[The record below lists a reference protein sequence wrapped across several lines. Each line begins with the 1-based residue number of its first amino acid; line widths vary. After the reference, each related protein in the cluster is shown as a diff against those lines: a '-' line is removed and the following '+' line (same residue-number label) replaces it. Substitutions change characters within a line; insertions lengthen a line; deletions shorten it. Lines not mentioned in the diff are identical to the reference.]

1 MRNTLISSSQHQQV
15 GLLQDLTDLGA
26 ASYHIG
32 GTTLHHFL
40 GCGLAEEG
48 VLELKLKISP
58 RARKQLERCKIL
70 IIDEVSM
77 VVSPLLGELIL
88 VDISRIFR

>member
-15 GLLQDLTDLGA
+15 GLPQDLTDLGA

-77 VVSPLLGELIL
+77 VVSPL
-88 VDISRIFR
+88 

>member
-15 GLLQDLTDLGA
+15 GLPQDPIDLGA

-48 VLELKLKISP
+48 VLELKLKINP
-58 RARKQLERCKIL
+58 RARKQLEGCRIL

-77 VVSPLLGELIL
+77 VISPPLRKLIL
-88 VDISRIFR
+88 

>member
-1 MRNTLISSSQHQQV
+1 MVTLNTLTSSLQHQQV
-15 GLLQDLTDLGA
+15 QLTQSRTTDLGA

-48 VLELKLKISP
+48 VLELKLKMSP
-58 RARKQLERCKIL
+58 RAIKQLEACRIL
-70 IIDEVSM
+70 IIDEISM
-77 VVSPLLGELIL
+77 VTDPLLQN
-88 VDISRIFR
+88 

>member
-1 MRNTLISSSQHQQV
+1 MVTLNILTSSLLPQQV
-15 GLLQDLTDLGA
+15 QLTQSRTDLGA

-48 VLELKLKISP
+48 VLELKLKMSP
-58 RARKQLERCKIL
+58 RAIKQLEACRIL
-70 IIDEVSM
+70 IIDEISM
-77 VVSPLLGELIL
+77 VTGPLLQN
-88 VDISRIFR
+88 